1 MPRFHLHLT
10 GLRWTAHDEEG
21 AEFVSIEHA
30 YLEAFNS
37 GREIWRE
44 LLLQREDPRACAF
57 EITDGAGMPVM
68 TVPLTEVLDAC
79 RGPRAEPL
87 PEPAAPPASREP
99 PRGVR
104 TRHTAAY
111 VATSAAA
118 VSHVMR
124 MRRLAQELAE
134 QLHKTRASIESARA
148 LIAESDRVRS
158 MAAHPLL

>member
-10 GLRWTAHDEEG
+10 GLRWTAHDAEG
-21 AEFVSIEHA
+21 AEFASIEHA
-30 YLEAFNS
+30 YLVAFNS

-44 LLLQREDPRACAF
+44 LLLQREDPRAYAF
-57 EITDGAGMPVM
+57 EITDGAGMLVM

-99 PRGVR
+99 PREVR
-104 TRHTAAY
+104 TRHTADY
-111 VATSAAA
+111 VATSAATVTHA
-118 VSHVMR
+118 LRIRHL
-124 MRRLAQELAE
+124 RRELAE
-134 QLHKTRASIESARA
+134 QLHKTRASLESARA
-148 LIAESDRVRS
+148 LMAEAERVRS